1 MSDEQER
8 AGGQDWRMQ
17 AELEVP
23 DAGGALRELMGRLR
37 GPDLVEE
44 VEARVSRDVVVTHD
58 GRLLFA
64 YAADQAALAAARGE
78 IEAVL
83 AADGVRASVRVS
95 HWDDER
101 EKWCQI
107 DPPPTPEEQQSD
119 AAAARDANAV
129 QTRTL
134 VVSSGRMIRAEFEQS
149 MREWADKL
157 QLRCEIVEHPHLLTT
172 QLAFTVTGP
181 KHKID
186 EFSRGLAAEEWATI
200 RTETAVMSS
209 PL

>member
-1 MSDEQER
+1 MSDEHER
-8 AGGQDWRMQ
+8 AGERDWRLQ

-23 DAGGALRELMGRLR
+23 EAGGALRELLGRLR

-44 VEARVSRDVVVTHD
+44 VEAKVPRDVVVTHD
-58 GRLLFA
+58 GKLLFA
-64 YAADQAALAAARGE
+64 YAADRAALSAARGG

-83 AADGVRASVRVS
+83 NADGVRASVCVS
-95 HWDDER
+95 HWDEER

-107 DPPPTPEEQQSD
+107 DPPPTAEEQHSE
-119 AAAARDANAV
+119 AVAERDANAV
-129 QTRTL
+129 ETRTL
-134 VVSSGRMIRAEFEQS
+134 VVSSGKMIRAEFEQS
-149 MREWADKL
+149 MREWAEKL
-157 QLRCEIVEHPHLLTT
+157 QLQCAIVEHQHLLTT